1 MARSAPSGSADKDLL
16 RLITC
21 GSVDDGK
28 STLIGRLLFDAQLVP
43 DDHLQALARDSQ
55 RYGTVGDSP
64 DLALLVDGLQA
75 EREQGITIDVAYR
88 FFSTARRRYIVA
100 DTPGHAQYTRNM
112 VTGAST
118 ADLAIVIVE
127 ARKGLMAQTCRHSA
141 IASLMGVRHVVLA
154 VNKMDL
160 VDYREQ
166 RFEEIVAAYAHL
178 AKQLNLASIIA
189 IPISA
194 LLGDNV
200 IRPSAAMPW
209 YRGPTLLGH
218 LESVRI
224 EASDNQPFRLAA
236 QWITRTGSEFR
247 GYAGTVLGGNVRP
260 GDEIVVQPSGV
271 RSRVERIVT
280 LDGDLAEAG
289 AGQAITLT
297 LTDAVDIVRG
307 DILAAPDR
315 PPHVADQFA
324 CHLVWMHD
332 APMLPGR
339 PYLMRLGTATLTAT
353 VTELKHRIDVET
365 GVHEA
370 TKQLSLNEIGF
381 ANIALDRPTPFD
393 VYDENKHTGGFI
405 LIDRTSN
412 ATVGAGMIRFP
423 LRRASSLSWQVFAV
437 DKAARARIKQQRPCV
452 LWFTGLS
459 GAGKST
465 IADGVEKRLLALGR
479 HTYSLDGDN
488 VRHGLNRDLGFTDA
502 DRVENVRRIIEVARL
517 FCEAGLIVLVS
528 VISPFRSE
536 RQLARERMAPGEF
549 VEIFVDTPFA
559 ECERRDP
566 KGLYRRARD
575 GEIANF
581 TGIDSPYE
589 PPEAP
594 DVHLLTTEMSLER
607 EIEVVMEGLRDRGV
621 ID

>member
-1 MARSAPSGSADKDLL
+1 MAPPPLDPGDKDML

-21 GSVDDGK
+21 GSVDNGK
-28 STLIGRLLFDAQLVP
+28 STLIGRLLFDARLVP
-43 DDHLQALARDSQ
+43 GDHLEALARDSK

-88 FFSTARRRYIVA
+88 FFSTARRRFIVA

-118 ADLAIVIVE
+118 ADLAIVIVD
-127 ARKGLMAQTCRHSA
+127 ARKGLLAQTFRHSTIVA
-141 IASLMGVRHVVLA
+141 LMGVRHVVLA

-160 VDYREQ
+160 VDYSEQ
-166 RFEEIVAAYAHL
+166 RFAEIVATYSLL
-178 AKQLNLASIIA
+178 ARRLELAAVTA
-189 IPISA
+189 IPTSA
-194 LLGDNV
+194 LRGDNV
-200 IRPSAAMPW
+200 IEPGAAMPW
-209 YRGPTLLGH
+209 YRGPTLLDH
-218 LESVRI
+218 LETVDVDRG
-224 EASDNQPFRLAA
+224 DTRPFRLAV
-236 QWITRTGSEFR
+236 QWINRNGADFR
-247 GYAGTVLGGNVRP
+247 GYAGSVLGGSIRT
-260 GDEIVVQPSGV
+260 GEEIVVQPSGASN
-271 RSRVERIVT
+271 RIARIVT
-280 LDGDLAEAG
+280 QDGDLAEAG
-289 AGQAITLT
+289 AGQAVTLT
-297 LTDAVDIVRG
+297 LTDAFDVARG
-307 DILAAPDR
+307 DVLAATDR

-339 PYLMRLGTATLTAT
+339 PYLLQLGTATLTAT
-353 VTELKHRIDVET
+353 VTELKHRIDVEI

-370 TKQLSLNEIGF
+370 TKQLALNEIGF
-381 ANIALDRPTPFD
+381 ANVALDRPAPFD
-393 VYDENKHTGGFI
+393 VYNENRDTGSFI
-405 LIDRTSN
+405 MIDRTSN

-423 LRRASSLSWQVFAV
+423 LRRASNLPWQAFAV
-437 DKAARARIKQQRPCV
+437 DKASRARIKHQRPCV

-459 GAGKST
+459 GSGKST

-502 DRVENVRRIIEVARL
+502 DRVENVRRVIEVARL

-536 RQLARERMAPGEF
+536 RQLARERMADDEF

-566 KGLYRRARD
+566 KGLYRRARE
-575 GEIANF
+575 GKITNF

-589 PPEAP
+589 APESP
-594 DVHLLTTEMSLER
+594 DIHIRTTEMSLEG
-607 EIEVVMEGLRDRGV
+607 EIESVMKVLRDRGV
-621 ID
+621 IG

>member
-1 MARSAPSGSADKDLL
+1 MAAAPSDPADKDLL
-16 RLITC
+16 RFITC

-28 STLIGRLLFDAQLVP
+28 STLIGRLLFDARLVP
-43 DDHLQALARDSQ
+43 DDHLAALEHDSR

-88 FFSTARRRYIVA
+88 FFTTARRRYIIA

-118 ADLAIVIVE
+118 ADLAIVIVD
-127 ARKGLMAQTCRHSA
+127 ARKGLTVQTCRHGA
-141 IASLMGVRHVVLA
+141 VVSLMGIRHVVLA

-160 VDYREQ
+160 VDYSEQ
-166 RFEEIVAAYAHL
+166 RFGEIVAAYALL
-178 AKQLNLASIIA
+178 AKRLGLASVSA

-209 YRGPTLLGH
+209 YLGPTLLDH
-218 LESVRI
+218 LEGVRV
-224 EASDNQPFRLAA
+224 EAGHAQPFRLAV
-236 QWITRTGSEFR
+236 QWITRSDSDFR
-247 GYAGTVLGGNVRP
+247 GYAGTVLSGSVRP

-271 RSRVERIVT
+271 CSHVARIVT
-280 LDGDLAEAG
+280 QDDDLAEA
-289 AGQAITLT
+289 AVGQAITLM
-297 LTDAVDIVRG
+297 LTDPVDIVRG
-307 DILAAPDR
+307 DVLTSPDR

-324 CHLVWMHD
+324 CHMVWMHD

-353 VTELKHRIDVET
+353 VTELKHRVDVET
-365 GVHEA
+365 GGHEA
-370 TKQLSLNEIGF
+370 TKQLALNEIGF
-381 ANIALDRPTPFD
+381 ANIALDRPAPFD
-393 VYDENKHTGGFI
+393 VYDENRDTGGFI

-423 LRRASSLSWQVFAV
+423 LHRASSLPWQVFAV
-437 DKAARARIKQQRPCV
+437 DKAARARLKQQQPCV
-452 LWFTGLS
+452 LWLTGLS

-502 DRVENVRRIIEVARL
+502 DRVENVRRVIEVARL

-536 RQLARERMAPGEF
+536 RQLARERMAEGEF
-549 VEIFVDTPFA
+549 VEIFVDTPLA

-575 GEIANF
+575 GKLANF

-589 PPEAP
+589 APEAP
-594 DVHLLTTEMSLER
+594 DIHIHTTEMSLDE
-607 EIEVVMEGLRDRGV
+607 EIEAVMKVLRDRGV

>member
-1 MARSAPSGSADKDLL
+1 MAAAPSDPADKDLL
-16 RLITC
+16 RFITC

-28 STLIGRLLFDAQLVP
+28 STLIGRLLFDARLVP
-43 DDHLQALARDSQ
+43 DDHLAALEHDSR

-88 FFSTARRRYIVA
+88 FFTTARRRYIIA

-118 ADLAIVIVE
+118 ADLAIVIVD
-127 ARKGLMAQTCRHSA
+127 ARKGLTVQTCRHGA
-141 IASLMGVRHVVLA
+141 VVSLMGIRHVVLA

-160 VDYREQ
+160 VDYSEQ
-166 RFEEIVAAYAHL
+166 RFGEIVAAYALL
-178 AKQLNLASIIA
+178 AKRLGLASVSA

-209 YRGPTLLGH
+209 YRGPTLLDH
-218 LESVRI
+218 LEGVRI
-224 EASDNQPFRLAA
+224 EAGHAQPFRLAV
-236 QWITRTGSEFR
+236 QWITRSDSDFR
-247 GYAGTVLGGNVRP
+247 GYAGTVLSGSVRP

-271 RSRVERIVT
+271 CSHVARIVT
-280 LDGDLAEAG
+280 QDGDLAEATT
-289 AGQAITLT
+289 GQAITLM
-297 LTDAVDIVRG
+297 LTDPVDIVRG
-307 DILAAPDR
+307 DVLTSPDR

-324 CHLVWMHD
+324 CHMVWMHD

-353 VTELKHRIDVET
+353 VTELKHRVDVET
-365 GVHEA
+365 GGHEA
-370 TKQLSLNEIGF
+370 TKQLALNEIGF
-381 ANIALDRPTPFD
+381 ANIALDRPAPFD
-393 VYDENKHTGGFI
+393 VYDENRDTGGFI

-423 LRRASSLSWQVFAV
+423 LHRASSLPWQVFAV
-437 DKAARARIKQQRPCV
+437 DKAARARLKQQQPCV
-452 LWFTGLS
+452 LWLTGLS

-502 DRVENVRRIIEVARL
+502 DRVENVRRVIEVARL

-536 RQLARERMAPGEF
+536 RQLARERMAEGEF
-549 VEIFVDTPFA
+549 VEIFVDTPLA

-575 GEIANF
+575 GKLANF

-589 PPEAP
+589 APEAP
-594 DVHLLTTEMSLER
+594 DIHIHTTEMSLDE
-607 EIEVVMEGLRDRGV
+607 EIEAVMKVLRDRGV

>member
-1 MARSAPSGSADKDLL
+1 MAAAPDPADKDLM

-28 STLIGRLLFDAQLVP
+28 STLIGRLLFDARLVP
-43 DDHLQALARDSQ
+43 DDHLETLARDSQ

-75 EREQGITIDVAYR
+75 EREQGITIDIAYR
-88 FFSTARRRYIVA
+88 IFSTARRRFIVA

-118 ADLAIVIVE
+118 ADLAVVIVD
-127 ARKGLMAQTCRHSA
+127 ARKGLLAQTCRH
-141 IASLMGVRHVVLA
+141 ITIVSLMGVRHVVLA

-166 RFEEIVAAYAHL
+166 RFAEIVAAYSHL
-178 AKQLNLASIIA
+178 AKRLQLASTVA

-194 LLGDNV
+194 LRGDNV
-200 IRPSAAMPW
+200 IKPSAAMPW
-209 YRGPTLLGH
+209 YPGPTLLDH
-218 LESVRI
+218 LERVGI
-224 EASDNQPFRLAA
+224 ETSDTQPFRLAA
-236 QWITRTGSEFR
+236 QWVSRADPDFR
-247 GYAGTVLGGNVRP
+247 GYAGTVLGGGIRP
-260 GDEIVVQPSGV
+260 GDEVVVQPSGA
-271 RSRVERIVT
+271 RSHVARIVSA
-280 LDGDLAEAG
+280 DGDLAEAV

-297 LTDAVDIVRG
+297 LTDPVDIVRG
-307 DILAAPDR
+307 DVLAAPDR

-324 CHLVWMHD
+324 CHLVWVD
-332 APMLPGR
+332 DSPMLPGR
-339 PYLMRLGTATLTAT
+339 SYLMRLGTATLTAT

-365 GVHEA
+365 GIHEA
-370 TKQLSLNEIGF
+370 TKQLALNEIGF
-381 ANIALDRPTPFD
+381 ANVALDRPAPFD
-393 VYDENKHTGGFI
+393 VYDDNRDTGGFI

-423 LRRASSLSWQVFAV
+423 LRRASSLPWQTFTV
-437 DKAARARIKQQRPCV
+437 DKTARARIKQQRPCV

-479 HTYSLDGDN
+479 HTFSLDGDN

-502 DRVENVRRIIEVARL
+502 DRVENVRRVIEVARL

-536 RQLARERMAPGEF
+536 RQLARERMTEGEF
-549 VEIFVDTPFA
+549 VEIFVDTPLA

-575 GEIANF
+575 GKLANF

-589 PPEAP
+589 VPEAP
-594 DVHLLTTEMSLER
+594 DIHLRTPDMPLEQ
-607 EIEVVMEGLRDRGV
+607 EIETVMKVLRDRGV

>member
-1 MARSAPSGSADKDLL
+1 MAAAPSDPADKDLL
-16 RLITC
+16 RFITC

-28 STLIGRLLFDAQLVP
+28 STLIGRLLFDARLVP
-43 DDHLQALARDSQ
+43 DDHLAALEHDSR

-88 FFSTARRRYIVA
+88 FFTTARRRYIIA

-118 ADLAIVIVE
+118 ADLAIVIVD
-127 ARKGLMAQTCRHSA
+127 ARKGLTVQTCRHGA
-141 IASLMGVRHVVLA
+141 VVSLMGIRHVVLA

-160 VDYREQ
+160 VDYSEQ
-166 RFEEIVAAYAHL
+166 RFGEIAAAHALL
-178 AKQLNLASIIA
+178 AKRLGLASVTA

-209 YRGPTLLGH
+209 YRGPTLLDH
-218 LESVRI
+218 LEGVRI
-224 EASDNQPFRLAA
+224 EAGHAQPFRLAA
-236 QWITRTGSEFR
+236 QWTTRSDSDFR
-247 GYAGTVLGGNVRP
+247 GYAGTVLGGSVHP
-260 GDEIVVQPSGV
+260 GDEIVVQPSGA
-271 RSRVERIVT
+271 RSHVARIVT
-280 LDGDLAEAG
+280 QDGDLAEATT
-289 AGQAITLT
+289 GQAITLT
-297 LTDAVDIVRG
+297 LTDPVDIVRG
-307 DILAAPDR
+307 DVLAGPDR

-324 CHLVWMHD
+324 CHMVWMHD

-365 GVHEA
+365 GGHEA
-370 TKQLSLNEIGF
+370 TKQLALNEIGF
-381 ANIALDRPTPFD
+381 ANIALDRPAPFD
-393 VYDENKHTGGFI
+393 VYDENRDTGGFI

-423 LRRASSLSWQVFAV
+423 LHRASSLPWQVFAV
-437 DKAARARIKQQRPCV
+437 DKAARARLKQQQPCV
-452 LWFTGLS
+452 LWLTGLS

-502 DRVENVRRIIEVARL
+502 DRVENVRRVIEVARL

-536 RQLARERMAPGEF
+536 RQLARERMAEGEF
-549 VEIFVDTPFA
+549 VEIFVDTPLA

-566 KGLYRRARD
+566 KGLSRRARD
-575 GEIANF
+575 GKLANF

-589 PPEAP
+589 APEAP
-594 DVHLLTTEMSLER
+594 DIHIHTTEMSLDE
-607 EIEVVMEGLRDRGV
+607 EIEAVMKVLRDRGV

>member
-1 MARSAPSGSADKDLL
+1 MASAPSPHLADKDLM

-28 STLIGRLLFDAQLVP
+28 STLIGRLLFDARLVP
-43 DDHLQALARDSQ
+43 DDHLEALARDSR

-88 FFSTARRRYIVA
+88 IFSTAHRRFIVA

-118 ADLAIVIVE
+118 ADLAIVIVD
-127 ARKGLMAQTCRHSA
+127 ARKGLLAQTCRHTT
-141 IASLMGVRHVVLA
+141 IVSLMGVRHVVLA

-160 VDYREQ
+160 VDYSEQ
-166 RFEEIVAAYAHL
+166 RFAEIVAAYAHL
-178 AKQLNLASIIA
+178 AKRLGLASVAA

-200 IRPSAAMPW
+200 ILPSAAMPW
-209 YRGPTLLGH
+209 YSGPTLLDH
-218 LESVRI
+218 LESVDI
-224 EASDNQPFRLAA
+224 EAGDTQPFRLAT
-236 QWITRTGSEFR
+236 QWISRTDPEFR
-247 GYAGTVLGGNVRP
+247 GYAGTVLGGSIRP
-260 GDEIVVQPSGV
+260 GDEVVVQPSGARGHV
-271 RSRVERIVT
+271 ARIVT
-280 LDGDLAEAG
+280 SDGDLAEATS
-289 AGQAITLT
+289 GQAVTLT
-297 LTDAVDIVRG
+297 LTDPVDVVRG
-307 DILAAPDR
+307 DVLAAPDR
-315 PPHVADQFA
+315 PPHVTDQFA

-370 TKQLSLNEIGF
+370 TKQLALNEIGF
-381 ANIALDRPTPFD
+381 ANVALDRPAPFD
-393 VYDENKHTGGFI
+393 VYDDNRDTGGFI

-423 LRRASSLSWQVFAV
+423 LRRASSLPWQTFTV
-437 DKAARARIKQQRPCV
+437 DKAARARIKQQHPCV

-459 GAGKST
+459 GSGKST
-465 IADGVEKRLLALGR
+465 IADGVEKQLLALGR

-502 DRVENVRRIIEVARL
+502 DRVENVRRVIEVARL

-536 RQLARERMAPGEF
+536 RQLARERMTEGEF
-549 VEIFVDTPFA
+549 VEIFVDTPLA

-566 KGLYRRARD
+566 KGHYRRARD
-575 GEIANF
+575 GKLANF

-589 PPEAP
+589 APEAP
-594 DVHLLTTEMSLER
+594 DIHLRTPEMSLER
-607 EIEVVMEGLRDRGV
+607 EIETVMKVLRGRGV

>member
-1 MARSAPSGSADKDLL
+1 MAPPPPDLADKDLM

-28 STLIGRLLFDAQLVP
+28 STLIGRLLFDARLVP
-43 DDHLQALARDSQ
+43 DDHLEALTRDSR

-88 FFSTARRRYIVA
+88 IFSTACRRFIVA

-118 ADLAIVIVE
+118 ADLAIIIVD
-127 ARKGLMAQTCRHSA
+127 ARKGLLAQTCRHTT
-141 IASLMGVRHVVLA
+141 IVSLMGVRHVVLA

-160 VDYREQ
+160 VDYSEQ
-166 RFEEIVAAYAHL
+166 RFTEIVAAYSQL
-178 AKQLNLASIIA
+178 AKRLRLASTAA

-209 YRGPTLLGH
+209 HRGPALLDH
-218 LESVRI
+218 LESVGV
-224 EASDNQPFRLAA
+224 EASDTQPFRLAA
-236 QWITRTGSEFR
+236 QWISRADPEFR
-247 GYAGTVLGGNVRP
+247 GYAGTVLGGSIRP
-260 GDEIVVQPSGV
+260 GDEVVVQPSGA
-271 RSRVERIVT
+271 RSHVARIVT
-280 LDGDLAEAG
+280 PDGDLAEA
-289 AGQAITLT
+289 ATGQAITLT
-297 LTDAVDIVRG
+297 LTDPVDVVRG
-307 DILAAPDR
+307 DVLAASER

-324 CHLVWMHD
+324 CHLVWMDD

-365 GVHEA
+365 GGHEA
-370 TKQLSLNEIGF
+370 TKQLALNEIGF
-381 ANIALDRPTPFD
+381 ANVALDRPAPFD
-393 VYDENKHTGGFI
+393 SYDDNRDTGGFI

-423 LRRASSLSWQVFAV
+423 LRRASSLPWQTFTV

-452 LWFTGLS
+452 LWLTGLS
-459 GAGKST
+459 GSGKST

-502 DRVENVRRIIEVARL
+502 DRVENVRRVIEVARL

-536 RQLARERMAPGEF
+536 RQLARERMTEGEF
-549 VEIFVDTPFA
+549 VEIFVDTPLA

-575 GEIANF
+575 GKLANF

-589 PPEAP
+589 VPEAP
-594 DVHLLTTEMSLER
+594 DIHLHTTEMSLEQ
-607 EIEVVMEGLRDRGV
+607 EIETVMKALRNRGV

>member
-1 MARSAPSGSADKDLL
+1 MAPPPPDLADKDLM

-28 STLIGRLLFDAQLVP
+28 STLIGRLLFDAGLVP
-43 DDHLQALARDSQ
+43 DDHLEALTRDSR

-88 FFSTARRRYIVA
+88 IFSTARRRFIVA

-118 ADLAIVIVE
+118 ADLAIIIVD
-127 ARKGLMAQTCRHSA
+127 ARKGLLAQTCRHTT
-141 IASLMGVRHVVLA
+141 IVSLMGVRHVVLA

-160 VDYREQ
+160 VDYSEQ
-166 RFEEIVAAYAHL
+166 RFTEIVAGYSHL
-178 AKQLNLASIIA
+178 AKRLGLASTAA

-209 YRGPTLLGH
+209 YSGPALLDH
-218 LESVRI
+218 LESAGV
-224 EASDNQPFRLAA
+224 EASDAQPFRLST
-236 QWITRTGSEFR
+236 QWISRADPEFR
-247 GYAGTVLGGNVRP
+247 GYAGTVLGGSIRP
-260 GDEIVVQPSGV
+260 GDEVVVQPSGA
-271 RSRVERIVT
+271 RSHVARIVT
-280 LDGDLAEAG
+280 PDGDLAEAA

-297 LTDAVDIVRG
+297 LTDPVDVVRG
-307 DILAAPDR
+307 DVLTAADR

-324 CHLVWMHD
+324 CHLVWMDD

-365 GVHEA
+365 GGHEA
-370 TKQLSLNEIGF
+370 TKQLALNEIGF
-381 ANIALDRPTPFD
+381 ANVALDRPAPFD
-393 VYDENKHTGGFI
+393 SYDDNRDTGGFI

-423 LRRASSLSWQVFAV
+423 LRRASSLPWQTFTV

-452 LWFTGLS
+452 LWLTGLS
-459 GAGKST
+459 GSGKST

-502 DRVENVRRIIEVARL
+502 DRVENVRRVIEVARL

-536 RQLARERMAPGEF
+536 RQLARERMTEGEF
-549 VEIFVDTPFA
+549 VEIFVDTPLA

-575 GEIANF
+575 GKLANF

-589 PPEAP
+589 APEAP
-594 DVHLLTTEMSLER
+594 DIHLHTTEMSLEQ
-607 EIEVVMEGLRDRGV
+607 EIETVMKALRNRGV